1 MELLAES
8 ERHKEHLGKL
18 CAKLEA
24 LPKIVKKRR
33 GSDAPVERT
42 VEERKLTAKEELKWC
57 ADSRRLL
64 PTLIQSR
71 DESGVLSYFIAG
83 HTPSR
88 R

>member
-33 GSDAPVERT
+33 GSDAPVERM
-42 VEERKLTAKEELKWC
+42 VEERKWTAKEEL
-57 ADSRRLL
+57 
-64 PTLIQSR
+64 
-71 DESGVLSYFIAG
+71 
-83 HTPSR
+83 
-88 R
+88 